1 VQRAVAVT
9 AVYLRRLFSRRQRQ
23 NISVSAEPV
32 NDESIVPT
40 GMPNSV
46 LDHSGDIAVLSSH
59 NGKRLCSWC
68 RGISIESLT
77 APGGYM
83 HAPSGK
89 ALSRDC
95 ALCYLTEIDLRD
107 QDGQLRLSVCWPN
120 SNTRTSDAYLDFYSS
135 GERRRIW
142 ISLTV
147 LPGKFFATKHIS
159 LRANN

>member
-1 VQRAVAVT
+1 MAL
-9 AVYLRRLFSRRQRQ
+9 YLRRFFSRRQRQ
-23 NISVSAEPV
+23 NISVSAEPA

-46 LDHSGDIAVLSSH
+46 LEHSGNVAVLSRH

-95 ALCYLTEIDLRD
+95 ALCHLIELYFRD
-107 QDGQLRLSVCWPN
+107 QDGQLKLSVCQPN
-120 SNTRTSDAYLDFYSS
+120 SNTRTSDTYLDFYSS
-135 GERRRIW
+135 GKRRTW
-142 ISLTV
+142 TSLTV
-147 LPGKFFATKHIS
+147 LPGSFFAMKYIN